1 MAGVGFRILNWTILS
16 EQENFDVTLTSGMLI
31 STVKEACRKAFSVGH
46 KRLLAAMYTCD
57 IQASMDVLG
66 KVKKLL
72 RKNFFSFFQFY
83 CLIFLIFDVCYFIPD
98 LQVYSVIS
106 KREGQVIEEDMVEGA
121 DVFNIKA
128 TIPVIES
135 FGFASEIRGVST
147 LLGVLINRRI

>member
-1 MAGVGFRILNWTILS
+1 M
-16 EQENFDVTLTSGMLI
+16 
-31 STVKEACRKAFSVGH
+31 
-46 KRLLAAMYTCD
+46 
-57 IQASMDVLG
+57 
-66 KVKKLL
+66 
-72 RKNFFSFFQFY
+72 
-83 CLIFLIFDVCYFIPD
+83 
-98 LQVYSVIS
+98 IS